1 MTISRPGLSPRT
13 WGFDSHTILLLPI
26 TRSVQELTR
35 RRILEIKKTQNILS
49 PVFKVK
55 GLSQQVHFKFKGYKI
70 KITTKNEVKNQDK
83 DNN

>member
-1 MTISRPGLSPRT
+1 MGGKGTN
-13 WGFDSHTILLLPI
+13 ILNHFFCTYRSPI

-35 RRILEIKKTQNILS
+35 RRILEIMKTQNILS

-55 GLSQQVHFKFKGYKI
+55 GLPQQDHFKFKGYKI

-83 DNN
+83 DSN